1 MDQELKQYLDAMESR
16 MDARMETRLG
26 ATEERMVTLMTSV
39 KESLERQ
46 IEGVAS
52 RFDAQAIRL
61 DRQAALLQTG
71 ARWTNRMIAWA
82 EKVDVSL
89 GDRIQEISELRRRM
103 EKLEGG
109 AK

>member
-1 MDQELKQYLDAMESR
+1 MDQELKQHLEAMESR
-16 MDARMETRLG
+16 M
-26 ATEERMVTLMTSV
+26 VTLVTDM

-46 IEGVAS
+46 IENLSS
-52 RFDAQAIRL
+52 RFDVQATRL
-61 DRQAALLQTG
+61 DRQAAMLQTG

-89 GDRIQEISELRRRM
+89 DKRIQEIGELRSRV
-103 EKLEGG
+103 EKLDGG

>member
-1 MDQELKQYLDAMESR
+1 MDQELKIYLQAMESR
-16 MDARMETRLG
+16 MDH
-26 ATEERMVTLMTSV
+26 RMVTLVTEV

-61 DRQAALLQTG
+61 DRQAAMLQTG
-71 ARWTNRMIAWA
+71 ARWTNRMIAWS
-82 EKVDVSL
+82 EKVDVAH
-89 GDRIQEISELRRRM
+89 DKRIQELGELRTRV

>member
-1 MDQELKQYLDAMESR
+1 MDQELKIYLQAMESR
-16 MDARMETRLG
+16 MDH
-26 ATEERMVTLMTSV
+26 RMVTLVTEV

-61 DRQAALLQTG
+61 DRQAAMLQTG
-71 ARWTNRMIAWA
+71 ARWTNRKIAWS
-82 EKVDVSL
+82 EKVDVAH
-89 GDRIQEISELRRRM
+89 DKRIQELGELRTRV

>member
-1 MDQELKQYLDAMESR
+1 MDQDLKLYLEAMESR
-16 MDARMETRLG
+16 MDN
-26 ATEERMVTLMTSV
+26 RMVTLMTDV

-52 RFDAQAIRL
+52 RFDAQAIRM

-89 GDRIQEISELRRRM
+89 GDRIQEISELRRRL
-103 EKLEGG
+103 EKRDGG
-109 AK
+109 TK

>member
-1 MDQELKQYLDAMESR
+1 MDN
-16 MDARMETRLG
+16 
-26 ATEERMVTLMTSV
+26 RMVTLLTDV

-46 IEGVAS
+46 IENVAS

-61 DRQAALLQTG
+61 DRQAAMLQTG
-71 ARWTNRMIAWA
+71 ARWTNRMIAWS

-89 GDRIQEISELRRRM
+89 DKRIQEIGELRSRA

>member
-1 MDQELKQYLDAMESR
+1 MDQELKHYLEAMESR
-16 MDARMETRLG
+16 MTDRLENRIG
-26 ATEERMVTLMTSV
+26 SIFTLVTEV

-46 IEGVAS
+46 IENVAN

-61 DRQAALLQTG
+61 DRQAAMLQTG
-71 ARWTNRMIAWA
+71 ARWTNRMIAWS

-89 GDRIQEISELRRRM
+89 DKRIQEIGEVRSRL
-103 EKLEGG
+103 EKLDGG

>member
-1 MDQELKQYLDAMESR
+1 MDQELKHYLEAMESR
-16 MDARMETRLG
+16 MDN
-26 ATEERMVTLMTSV
+26 RMVTLMTDV

-46 IEGVAS
+46 IEHLDS

-71 ARWTNRMIAWA
+71 ARWTNRMIAWS

-89 GDRIQEISELRRRM
+89 EKRIQEIGEMRSRVER
-103 EKLEGG
+103 LEGG

>member
-1 MDQELKQYLDAMESR
+1 MDQGLKQYLEKMESR
-16 MDARMETRLG
+16 MDN
-26 ATEERMVTLMTSV
+26 RMVTLLTEV

-46 IEGVAS
+46 IESVAS

-61 DRQAALLQTG
+61 DRQAAMLQTG
-71 ARWTNRMIAWA
+71 ARWTNRMIAWS

-89 GDRIQEISELRRRM
+89 DKRIQEIGDVRSRL

>member
-1 MDQELKQYLDAMESR
+1 MDQELKQYLEAMESR
-16 MDARMETRLG
+16 IDARMEARLG

-46 IEGVAS
+46 IDGVTS

-61 DRQAALLQTG
+61 DRQAAMLQTG
-71 ARWTNRMIAWA
+71 ARWTNRMIAWS

-89 GDRIQEISELRRRM
+89 DKRIQEIGEVRSRLD
-103 EKLEGG
+103 KLEGG

>member
-1 MDQELKQYLDAMESR
+1 MDQELKQYLEAMESR
-16 MDARMETRLG
+16 MDT
-26 ATEERMVTLMTSV
+26 RMVTLLTDV

-46 IEGVAS
+46 IEHLSS

-71 ARWTNRMIAWA
+71 ARWTNRMIAWS

-89 GDRIQEISELRRRM
+89 EKRIQEIGEMRSRL
-103 EKLEGG
+103 EKHEGG

>member
-1 MDQELKQYLDAMESR
+1 MDQELKHYLEAMESR
-16 MDARMETRLG
+16 MGNRIDTLDNRIG
-26 ATEERMVTLMTSV
+26 AMFTLVIEV

-46 IEGVAS
+46 IEHLDG
-52 RFDAQAIRL
+52 RFDAQATRL
-61 DRQAALLQTG
+61 DRQAAMLQTG

-89 GDRIQEISELRRRM
+89 DKRIQEIGEMRSRVERLQ
-103 EKLEGG
+103 GG

>member
-1 MDQELKQYLDAMESR
+1 MDQELKQYLEAMESR
-16 MDARMETRLG
+16 MDN
-26 ATEERMVTLMTSV
+26 RMVTLLTEV

-46 IEGVAS
+46 IEQVTS

-71 ARWTNRMIAWA
+71 ARWTNRMIAWS

-89 GDRIQEISELRRRM
+89 DKRIQEIGEVRSRVER
-103 EKLEGG
+103 LEGG

>member
-1 MDQELKQYLDAMESR
+1 MDQELKEYLEAMESR
-16 MDARMETRLG
+16 MDH
-26 ATEERMVTLMTSV
+26 RMVTLLTDV

-46 IEGVAS
+46 IEHLSS
-52 RFDAQAIRL
+52 RFDAQATRL

-71 ARWTNRMIAWA
+71 ARWTNRMIAWS

-89 GDRIQEISELRRRM
+89 DKRIQEIGDLRNRAER
-103 EKLEGG
+103 LEGG

>member
-1 MDQELKQYLDAMESR
+1 ME
-16 MDARMETRLG
+16 ARLG

-46 IEGVAS
+46 IDGVAS
-52 RFDAQAIRL
+52 RFDAQAMRL
-61 DRQAALLQTG
+61 DRQAAMLQTG

-89 GDRIQEISELRRRM
+89 DKRIQEIGELRSRV
-103 EKLEGG
+103 EKLDGG